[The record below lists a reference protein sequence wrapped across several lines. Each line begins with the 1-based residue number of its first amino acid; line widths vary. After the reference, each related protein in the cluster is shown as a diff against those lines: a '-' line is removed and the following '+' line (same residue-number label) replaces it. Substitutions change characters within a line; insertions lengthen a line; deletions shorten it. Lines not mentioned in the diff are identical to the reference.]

1 LSNFHLLKIFR
12 IKSDQ
17 SPSLSWQIFQEM
29 TENKGREE
37 ITTIM
42 PESSI
47 PNKTIV
53 HSTTYGLNP
62 TPATITLPKVP
73 NGFESAANRGLSLS
87 KKILP
92 GQVVSV
98 KVEPPLNIH
107 HDQKNPA
114 ARLVQLVSAAN
125 SVASDGR
132 QVSAPNILKRAK
144 PGATTIT
151 LAPKRQMVSTTTYV
165 TTIPSPPSST
175 TSSINS
181 ENGNQ
186 DYPTCSSTS
195 QQNNG
200 SNNTDYVPLSPLSL
214 LAEEAARRTPTLN
227 LAPCTTLDVPLDPKF
242 IGGPIIAGKE
252 QIDIRKSEIVCQQ
265 ISEQKLCGPYVV
277 LIAHSHREY
286 RGTMIKAEN
295 FEGFKEDNEVM
306 KRWPLRAWTDSAYSE
321 TQYVLLDI
329 PKLGTHPVA
338 IVTLKE
344 ENVINLRFP
353 VLSSDRNNHGHKK
366 FGRLW
371 EQIVFPYEKLKTA
384 YAHWHITPIQ
394 IVAEL
399 RDPNKLKKP
408 KRPDLIQQNM
418 ALLPYRQNGADFSA
432 GSPFSLPLPDFSD
445 DDSVDSKHPK
455 FMDIKREPSFED
467 PDQSTMTSF
476 SNPNE
481 FDKERMICN
490 IMDNYQKHCEVL
502 RSVSP
507 ELLRLYW
514 IKSNSLVQDTME
526 YLESE
531 KLRLRP
537 TTIVHQYEN
546 HGT

>member
-1 LSNFHLLKIFR
+1 
-12 IKSDQ
+12 
-17 SPSLSWQIFQEM
+17 M
-29 TENKGREE
+29 
-37 ITTIM
+37 
-42 PESSI
+42 
-47 PNKTIV
+47 IV
-53 HSTTYGLNP
+53 HSTTLGVNP
-62 TPATITLPKVP
+62 TPASITLPKVP
-73 NGFESAANRGLSLS
+73 SGFENNTNRGLSLP

-98 KVEPPLNIH
+98 KVEPPLNIN

-114 ARLVQLVSAAN
+114 TRLLVQLVAAGTGGD
-125 SVASDGR
+125 VR

-144 PGATTIT
+144 PATTIT

-181 ENGNQ
+181 ETGNQ
-186 DYPTCSSTS
+186 DQPTSSSTS
-195 QQNNG
+195 QNTG
-200 SNNTDYVPLSPLSL
+200 SNFSDFVPLSPLSL

-306 KRWPLRAWTDSAYSE
+306 KKWPLRAWTDSAYSE

-338 IVTLKE
+338 IVTLRE

-371 EQIVFPYEKLKTA
+371 EQIIFPYEKLKTA
-384 YAHWHITPIQ
+384 YSHWHITPIQ

-408 KRPDLIQQNM
+408 KRPDLIQQP
-418 ALLPYRQNGADFSA
+418 LGILPYRQNGADFSA

-445 DDSVDSKHPK
+445 EESESRQPK
-455 FMDIKREPSFED
+455 FMEIKREPSFED
-467 PDQSTMTSF
+467 PDQSNMTSF
-476 SNPNE
+476 SSPNE

-490 IMDNYQKHCEVL
+490 IMDNYQKHSELL

-514 IKSNSLVQDTME
+514 IKSNSLVQDTIE
-526 YLESE
+526 FIESE
-531 KLRLRP
+531 KQRLRP
-537 TTIVHQYEN
+537 TPTIIHQYEN
-546 HGT
+546 GT